1 MRKIKITALVLAVLM
16 VVTVFAGC
24 ASKSAVTNLDDKVND
39 LDGKIKDQSEA
50 LAGITSTLADIQNA
64 LKNQTPSGDLDDI
77 KKDVE
82 ENKKGFEDI
91 QKALEALNKQL
102 EDLKGKTDAVTGD
115 NEDVKKAISQAGA
128 KIDALRGAF
137 EDEKAN
143 YTAEDIAAIRAI
155 FGDAQASIS
164 ACITVAAVNAAID
177 AMNKALGAHKA
188 VNTKLYDYVVALK
201 GNITDASADK
211 VTEAVNAL
219 TDAIKFYDDDPT
231 VKALTE
237 YPIGEDETINLVE
250 AINDLNAAQ
259 TVKLPQIKATAAE
272 LVKKIDEIDAT
283 YSFNRVTGIIAEY
296 KIWEREATKLSPENV
311 KLVTN
316 YDKLMKAQASALN
329 ADTAKTMFGAETI
342 SSKLVDGEV
351 SIFGD
356 YDALLAGNGMV
367 VFTYTNKDGKLA
379 LTSEI
384 YAAIDAK
391 ISAWAKE
398 YELTDAAVEYIIDTA
413 KGSNYYA
420 KYKANKALVAAFEA
434 EYTKLVAT
442 NGIFSAIKALNSKKL
457 GADAVEIANAY
468 KKNATDINAWRD
480 ALVKA
485 YEKELKADE
494 DPFSNRSIFTATAY
508 ATVLE
513 ENFNAMVVRAQL
525 CVYDKTTKT
534 YAPYGLG
541 FLDDLKDDTN
551 ANAYYFR
558 LYDLG
563 DAKLVDFIRVTFQ
576 KAQDAADAIN
586 KKIANFNAS
595 QALSVKDIMIG
606 IGGYVKLDGTA
617 TKLLANTTD
626 EIKATLLANGNTPK
640 TIAEFIYL
648 YKTTSVYDLSGM
660 INVADYEAKVA
671 AVEKIIKNA
680 EAAAANLNDA
690 YSALVG
696 ELDAS
701 KVIITT
707 KNAAA
712 AQNVYKL
719 LSAWLKV
726 GNADM
731 QVATLTN
738 TTAAGVKEY
747 KLANIFDNYEKIA
760 PAIVRD
766 PSSSGSIVT
775 LKTKADKILAEEA
788 LVVSIYQMMDKV
800 YAWDNANA
808 FGYDNH
814 QTNNVTKKTYNAER
828 NKFNTQGVVNVTISD
843 SPMTADGKDSSGK
856 TYKKDMYLWTIEY
869 VTFSSNK
876 FTTTKFSDYFYTN
889 NKNSTAAAVNAAGEK
904 IEVVMQAKL
913 WKPSVVNVVD
923 NNKYVDTLT
932 NQIPGLVKA
941 GSIFNSFSNVG
952 LSGKAIPNFALPIL
966 AMSFDAKFAIDN
978 LGTTDKV
985 TAAKKAWDPEN
996 GGYGYNYIKAVT
1008 KAVLTKEGVSF
1019 TGPLTDAYKAA
1030 TDMDQLKVV
1039 VNSLISASGVTLSA
1053 PIAYGRANYAWMT
1066 TNFDISTADFAAQ
1079 GYDTADFKVDG
1090 IVIYFVCDHS
1100 STPVTCVGEEAAC
1113 PDCGVMIPG
1122 SAAHVMPSGTPACTD
1137 YNCERCGKLITAN
1150 HTYNTTSI
1158 AIVDAGLMTS
1168 GSVNLVQ
1175 VKLTCTAGCASEPTT
1190 VDVTTGITFNDADS
1204 SATFTVGD
1212 TVSFQLTVGGV
1223 VYDVVGTYNATGVW
1237 DTVATVAA

>member
-16 VVTVFAGC
+16 VVTAFAGC

-82 ENKKGFEDI
+82 ENKKSFEDI
-91 QKALEALNKQL
+91 QKALEALTKQL

-128 KIDALRGAF
+128 KIDALKGAF
-137 EDEKAN
+137 EDAKKN
-143 YTAEDIAAIRAI
+143 YTTEDIAAIRAI

-164 ACITVAAVNAAID
+164 ACTTVAAVNAALD
-177 AMNKALGAHKA
+177 AMNKALDAHKA
-188 VNTKLYDYVVALK
+188 VNAKLYDYVVALEN
-201 GNITDASADK
+201 NITDDSKDK
-211 VTEAVNAL
+211 VAEAVDAL
-219 TDAIKFYDDDPT
+219 TDAITFYGSAAAT
-231 VKALTE
+231 ELTA
-237 YPIGEDETINLVE
+237 YKVSDDETVNLVD
-250 AINDLNAAQ
+250 AINALNTKQ
-259 TVKLPQIKATAAE
+259 TVDLANIKAQAAE
-272 LVKKIDEIDAT
+272 LVKKINDIDAT
-283 YSFNRVTGIIAEY
+283 YTFAQVNAINTEY
-296 KIWEREATKLSPENV
+296 KVWKKAATKLSPKNEA
-311 KLVTN
+311 LVTN
-316 YDKLMKAQASALN
+316 ADKIEKALASALN
-329 ADTAKTMFGAETI
+329 ADTAKTVFGAETLT
-342 SSKLVDGEV
+342 SKITGNEEG
-351 SIFGD
+351 IFFD
-356 YDALLAGNGMV
+356 YDQLLASNEQT
-367 VFTYTNKDGKLA
+367 VFYKVLSATSVLATKDV
-379 LTSEI
+379 

-391 ISAWAKE
+391 IAAWAKE

-413 KGSNYYA
+413 KGANYYA
-420 KYKANKALVAAFEA
+420 KYKADKALCAAFEA
-434 EYTKLVAT
+434 EYAKVNAKD
-442 NGIFSAIKALNSKKL
+442 GIFAAIKSLGTKKL
-457 GADAVEIANAY
+457 GADAVDVINAF
-468 KKNATDINAWRD
+468 KKNANDINAWRD

-485 YEKELKADE
+485 YEAELKADE
-494 DPFSNRSIFTATAY
+494 DAFETRNIYNVTKYTE
-508 ATVLE
+508 VLE
-513 ENFNAMVVRAQL
+513 KNFVAMTIKAQL
-525 CVYDKTTKT
+525 CEYDPVTKT
-534 YAPYGLG
+534 YATYDEG
-541 FLDDLKDDTN
+541 FLADITN
-551 ANAYYFR
+551 DATGNAYYFK
-558 LYDLG
+558 LYNFT
-563 DAKLVDFIRVTFQ
+563 DANLVNFIKVVFPQ
-576 KAQDAADAIN
+576 AQASADAIN
-586 KKIANFNAS
+586 KKIENFKPA
-595 QALSVKDIMIG
+595 QALSVKDILVG
-606 IGGYVKLDGTA
+606 IGGYVKVDGV
-617 TKLLANTTD
+617 KLVANTTD
-626 EIKATLLANGNTPK
+626 EIVAALALNGTPK
-640 TIAEFIYL
+640 TIAQFVYA
-648 YKTTSVYDLSGM
+648 YKTSVNYDLTNM
-660 INVADYEAKVA
+660 IKVADYEAKIVE
-671 AVEKIIKNA
+671 VEKLIKNA
-680 EAAAANLNDA
+680 DAAAANLNDA

-701 KVIITT
+701 NVIITT

-760 PAIVRD
+760 PDTVRD
-766 PSSSGSIVT
+766 PASTGTIVT
-775 LKTKADKILAEEA
+775 LKNKADKILAEEA

-808 FGYDNH
+808 FGFDNH
-814 QTNNVTKKTYNAER
+814 QNNGVAKNTYNLAR
-828 NKFNTQGVVNVTISD
+828 KKFNTQGVVNVTISD

-869 VTFSSNK
+869 VTFSNNK
-876 FTTTKFSDYFYTN
+876 FTTAKLNDYFYTN
-889 NKNSTAAAVNAAGEK
+889 NKNNAETAVNADGAK
-904 IEVVMQAKL
+904 IEALLGAKL
-913 WKPSVVNVVD
+913 WKPAVVKVD
-923 NNKYVDTLT
+923 NNSEYVDTIT
-932 NQIPGLVKA
+932 NQIPALVKA

-952 LSGKAIPNFALPIL
+952 LSNKAIPNFALPIL

-996 GGYGYNYIKAVT
+996 GGYGFNYIKAIT
-1008 KAVLTKEGVSF
+1008 KAVLTEEGVSF
-1019 TGPLTDAYKAA
+1019 TGPLNDAYKAA

-1039 VNSLISASGVTLSA
+1039 VNSLISASGVTLIA

-1066 TNFDISTADFAAQ
+1066 SNFDISAADFAAQ

-1122 SAAHVMPSGTPACTD
+1122 SAAHVMPAGTPACTD

-1158 AIVDAGLMTS
+1158 AITDAGLMTS
-1168 GSVNLVQ
+1168 GSVSLVK
-1175 VKLTCTAGCASEPTT
+1175 VNLTCSTCGDVDA
-1190 VDVTTGITFNDADS
+1190 VDVTTGIAFNDADS

-1223 VYDVVGTYNATGVW
+1223 VYDVVGTYTDAGVW
-1237 DTVATVAA
+1237 NTVATVAA